1 MPCVEFRGKVTSLTV
16 SLLSSLL
23 TATLTACQ
31 QAVLPQPAETN
42 QAAANQVTETQ
53 ARLKLGVMLPASGA
67 LAVAN
72 QPVLEVLPLITN
84 TANACGG
91 VNGLPIDLV
100 AEDDQA
106 DPKAAAIA
114 MTKLAQQDHVS
125 AVLGDFANDA
135 VTTSALRVAVQNH
148 IPVLSP
154 NTTSPGFTRQSQQG
168 KYQGYWG
175 RTIPAETQQ
184 AIALAQLA
192 KQRGLK
198 TVSTLVRSDPDG
210 IAFEQAFV
218 TAFEKLGGTVLN
230 KAKPSR
236 YDPQSAATNGLSY
249 DSLTAFS
256 PNGAAPDGVVA
267 AIDPTVGSQ
276 LLQAAYAEGL
286 ARNVQILLTD
296 KTRTASFV
304 ETVGKAIDGKSL
316 LTGAIG
322 TSPITKSSTSS
333 FYKLWQ
339 DKQGSPPK
347 LYVSQAWD
355 AVALMILAAQAAHS
369 NQGEAIKNQLQA
381 VANPPGEEVTDL
393 CAGLQLIKDG
403 KEIDYD
409 GASGAV
415 DLDKN
420 GDVAANY
427 EVWTIDEQGKFLTI
441 DQITPK
447 P

>member
-16 SLLSSLL
+16 SLLASLL

-31 QAVLPQPAETN
+31 QAVVPQPAETN
-42 QAAANQVTETQ
+42 QTAASQVNETQ
-53 ARLKLGVMLPASGA
+53 ARLKLGVMLPASGT

-154 NTTSPGFTRQSQQG
+154 NMTSPSFTRQSQQG

-192 KQRGLK
+192 KQRRLK
-198 TVSTLVRSDPDG
+198 TVSTLVRGDPDG

-230 KAKPSR
+230 KANPSR
-236 YDPQSAATNGLSY
+236 YDPQSANGLNY

-276 LLQAAYAEGL
+276 LLQVAYTEGL
-286 ARNVQILLTD
+286 ARNVQILLTNQA
-296 KTRTASFV
+296 RTASFV
-304 ETVGKAIDGKSL
+304 ETVGQASDGKSL

-355 AVALMILAAQAAHS
+355 AAALMILAAQAAHS
-369 NQGEAIKNQLQA
+369 NQGEAIKNHLQA

-393 CAGLQLIKDG
+393 CTGLQLLKDG

-420 GDVAANY
+420 GDVTANY
-427 EVWTIDEQGKFLTI
+427 EVWTIDGQGKFLTL